1 MGTVVMPKNSA
12 DLDVL
17 NPILEFYYEKND
29 WVENSDYIAYIK
41 KYLLDNGI
49 DDKEREPQHYTK
61 RMQILAYFGFIEWE
75 EFENSQSNRR
85 ITILGK
91 KFYEAIKSENQDF
104 INEVILKSLTK
115 TVFGRNNVG
124 APASD
129 SDVEAPVV
137 CIRAILD
144 LSYINKIEFAYLLY
158 KMQDNGFTYSTIIK
172 EIQDIRAGKLKPIQL
187 PEEANKYTDW
197 KPINFLER
205 FNFLET
211 ENSETGININ
221 VLKNYKNQLKNL
233 KIYNVDKD
241 VEFESLPHS
250 SPKAKKP
257 AEPYE
262 QIVFYGVPGSG
273 KSYKIDNEKTFGAS
287 DYQKQKVVF
296 HPDYTNSDFIG
307 QIIPKMNEIV
317 EGETKKSVIEYSF
330 KPGPF
335 TTILRR
341 ALRDKENQ
349 YYLLIEEINRGNAA
363 AIFGDLFQLLDRDD
377 VGWSCSPVNN
387 DDINFYIASE
397 YEFWED
403 GYSDSHPYSNESVNH
418 PDGTEQFSRNSG
430 IQLPPN
436 LSIYATMN
444 TNDQN
449 VFSLDNA
456 FNRRF
461 LSEYIS
467 NKEDYKNEAHRNQF
481 NLKIGETGIYW
492 GNFRNLIN
500 KKIIDSG
507 FINAEDK
514 QLGLFFI
521 KKSRDFDGITQK
533 DFADKVLKYL
543 WHDVFKRDKDIFKD
557 SAEMKITSFEDLID
571 NFKDKVAFRNCF
583 NSDFVTALE
592 QNNNPLTESP
602 EQLAQSE

>member
-1 MGTVVMPKNSA
+1 MSSVKDIVSSVFKRYEGEYLTPERIRNECSILSKATDEDNPGDPGRTARDFFNDGFVQRDASSNYCYDSSKISDSLVNEFSQFENLYNRLPKDFKPTA
-12 DLDVL
+12 VL
-17 NPILEFYYEKND
+17 KIPLGNVPENNYVDFLASEF
-29 WVENSDYIAYIK
+29 K
-41 KYLLDNGI
+41 KYKEKFKTYGI
-49 DDKEREPQHYTK
+49 H
-61 RMQILAYFGFIEWE
+61 YFGLKYSKAITDKNINISEIIQKANESEIWKNELRKMIEVYKIAV
-75 EFENSQSNRR
+75 SR
-85 ITILGK
+85 
-91 KFYEAIKSENQDF
+91 
-104 INEVILKSLTK
+104 NEVDYET
-115 TVFGRNNVG
+115 
-124 APASD
+124 D
-129 SDVEAPVV
+129 S
-137 CIRAILD
+137 
-144 LSYINKIEFAYLLY
+144 K
-158 KMQDNGFTYSTIIK
+158 
-172 EIQDIRAGKLKPIQL
+172 
-187 PEEANKYTDW
+187 
-197 KPINFLER
+197 
-205 FNFLET
+205 
-211 ENSETGININ
+211 IN
-221 VLKNYKNQLKNL
+221 VTEISPSLK
-233 KIYNVDKD
+233 
-241 VEFESLPHS
+241 
-250 SPKAKKP
+250 ATKP

-296 HPDYTNSDFIG
+296 HPDYTNADFIG
-307 QIIPKMNEIV
+307 QIIPKMKESG
-317 EGETKKSVIEYSF
+317 EGENKKSVIEYSF

-341 ALRDKENQ
+341 ALRDKKNQ

-363 AIFGDLFQLLDRDD
+363 AIFGDLFQLLDRNDD
-377 VGWSCSPVNN
+377 GWSCSPVNN

-397 YEFWED
+397 YEFWDEK
-403 GYSDSHPYSNESVNH
+403 YSDSHTYSFESVNH
-418 PDGTEQFSRNSG
+418 PDGTSPFSRNTG

-467 NKEDYKNEAHRNQF
+467 NKENSKNEAHRNQF
-481 NLKIGETGIYW
+481 NLKIGDTGIYW

-500 KKIIDSG
+500 KEIIGSG
-507 FINAEDK
+507 FINAEDR

-521 KKSRDFDGITQK
+521 KKSRGFDGITEK

-557 SAEMKITSFEDLID
+557 STEMKIKSFEDLID
-571 NFKDKVAFRNCF
+571 KFKGTAAFGKCF

-592 QNNNPLTESP
+592 QNNNPLTEPP

>member
-1 MGTVVMPKNSA
+1 MSSVKDIVSSVFKRYEGEYLTPERIRNECSILSKATDEDNPGDPGRTARDFFNDGFVQRDASSNYCYDSSKISDSLVNEFSQFENLYNRLPKDFKPTA
-12 DLDVL
+12 VL
-17 NPILEFYYEKND
+17 KIPLGNVPENNCVDFLASEF
-29 WVENSDYIAYIK
+29 K
-41 KYLLDNGI
+41 KYKEKFKTYGI
-49 DDKEREPQHYTK
+49 H
-61 RMQILAYFGFIEWE
+61 YFGLKYSKAITDKNINISEIIQKANESEIWKNELRKMIEVYKIAV
-75 EFENSQSNRR
+75 SR
-85 ITILGK
+85 
-91 KFYEAIKSENQDF
+91 
-104 INEVILKSLTK
+104 NEVDYET
-115 TVFGRNNVG
+115 
-124 APASD
+124 D
-129 SDVEAPVV
+129 S
-137 CIRAILD
+137 
-144 LSYINKIEFAYLLY
+144 K
-158 KMQDNGFTYSTIIK
+158 
-172 EIQDIRAGKLKPIQL
+172 
-187 PEEANKYTDW
+187 
-197 KPINFLER
+197 
-205 FNFLET
+205 
-211 ENSETGININ
+211 IN
-221 VLKNYKNQLKNL
+221 VTE
-233 KIYNVDKD
+233 I
-241 VEFESLPHS
+241 SP
-250 SPKAKKP
+250 SPKATKP

-273 KSYKIDNEKTFGAS
+273 KSYKIDNEKTAGAS
-287 DYQKQKVVF
+287 EYQKQKVVF

-307 QIIPKMNEIV
+307 QIIPKMKKIG
-317 EGETKKSVIEYSF
+317 EGENKKSVIEYSF

-363 AIFGDLFQLLDRDD
+363 AIFGDLFQLLDRNDD
-377 VGWSCSPVNN
+377 GWSCSPVNN

-403 GYSDSHPYSNESVNH
+403 GYSDSHLYSTESVNH
-418 PDGTEQFSRNSG
+418 PAGTEPFSRNTG

-467 NKEDYKNEAHRNQF
+467 NKENSKNEAHRNQF

-500 KKIIDSG
+500 KEIIGSG
-507 FINAEDK
+507 FINAEDR
-514 QLGLFFI
+514 QLGLFFV
-521 KKSRDFDGITQK
+521 KKSRGFDGITEK

-557 SAEMKITSFEDLID
+557 STEMKIKSFEDLID
-571 NFKDKVAFRNCF
+571 NFKGTAAFGNCF
-583 NSDFVTALE
+583 NSDFVTALN
-592 QNNNPLTESP
+592 QSNSPLLESP
-602 EQLAQSE
+602 EQLAKSE